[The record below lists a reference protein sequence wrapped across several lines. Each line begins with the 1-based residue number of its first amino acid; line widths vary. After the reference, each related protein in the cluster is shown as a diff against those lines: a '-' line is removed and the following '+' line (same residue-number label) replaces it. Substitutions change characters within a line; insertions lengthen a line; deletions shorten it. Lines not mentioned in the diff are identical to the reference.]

1 MIHVWHSYFETNNTN
16 FVLGA
21 SIQIGYECNRHQQNR
36 FDKGET
42 LLIIITSLQNATLTD
57 EARVHTNSKIR
68 LLVDLKILS
77 PSYFLELFAATFEQ
91 ILSSHIYFL
100 KLYFCLERKY
110 LYFFFS
116 GICILRVTMHIRI
129 TRYPMTLSTMHTTF
143 H

>member
-1 MIHVWHSYFETNNTN
+1 MIHVWHSYFETININ

-21 SIQIGYECNRHQQNR
+21 SIQIGHECNRHQQNR
-36 FDKGET
+36 FHKGET
-42 LLIIITSLQNATLTD
+42 LLFIPSLQSVKLTD

-68 LLVDLKILS
+68 LLVDLKVLS

-91 ILSSHIYFL
+91 ILSSHIYLF
-100 KLYFCLERKY
+100 KLYFCLERKH